1 MLWMF
6 KINRN
11 MNKEIKL
18 KTKLEF
24 RFNADDLEMP
34 VMDFLSDDPKEKSP
48 EEIRI
53 HQKIKKTRKKN
64 NQYLF

>member
-1 MLWMF
+1 MF

-11 MNKEIKL
+11 MNKEVKL

-34 VMDFLSDDPKEKSP
+34 LMDFLSDDPKEKSP

-53 HQKIKKTRKKN
+53 HQKTKKTRKKKSKD
-64 NQYLF
+64 LF